1 MYNRVGEWRGVC
13 VVIMKGLGECEP
25 RTGDKTKC
33 YFCFTY
39 ALLLRLIESR
49 LLSLN
54 VTLPSERGK
63 TALF

>member
-25 RTGDKTKC
+25 CTGDKTKC

-39 ALLLRLIESR
+39 ALLLRLIESH

>member
-1 MYNRVGEWRGVC
+1 M
-13 VVIMKGLGECEP
+13 
-25 RTGDKTKC
+25 DKTKC

-54 VTLPSERGK
+54 VTSPSERGK

>member
-1 MYNRVGEWRGVC
+1 M
-13 VVIMKGLGECEP
+13 VIMKGLGECEP

-39 ALLLRLIESR
+39 ALLLRLIESH

-54 VTLPSERGK
+54 VTLLSERGK
-63 TALF
+63 NRPILKAFFVSGELRG